1 MNEIPIEFASEAD
14 LSGIMDL
21 YKQCTRYLI
30 AQGIDQWDHNY
41 PDLSTARQDILNKDM
56 YVMKMRQNILGAIVI
71 NEQQDMQYNDV
82 RWKISSEN
90 PLVIH
95 RLCINP
101 NLQFRGN
108 GKRLCLFA
116 EDYGT
121 MNGNDTIRLDTY
133 TGNPTAMNFYRK
145 LGYTQASGHCF
156 YHGCS
161 QAFICMEKRIYTN

>member
-1 MNEIPIEFASEAD
+1 MNEIPIVFGTAAD

-30 AQGIDQWDHNY
+30 SQGIDQWDFNY
-41 PDLSTARQDILNKDM
+41 PDLETAKHDIANRDL
-56 YVMKMRQNILGAIVI
+56 YVMKMRKNVLGSIVI
-71 NEQQDMQYNDV
+71 NEHQDEQYEDI
-82 RWKISSEN
+82 RWEFPAEKA
-90 PLVIH
+90 LVIH

-101 NLQFRGN
+101 NLQFRGS

-116 EDYGT
+116 EELGRI
-121 MNGNDTIRLDTY
+121 NGNDVIRLDTY
-133 TGNPTAMNFYRK
+133 SGNPSAMNLYRK

-161 QAFICMEKRIYTN
+161 QAFICMEKRL